1 MRSFTAL
8 INPVSGGGVAPRLW
22 NALADR
28 LASAGAPVTVELT
41 RSREH
46 ATEAAAAAAL
56 RGDVVVAV
64 GGDGLARDAAAGI
77 VTAAASAA
85 ADTAGADTA
94 GASAAADAAAA
105 GATADAAGALA
116 IIPAGRGNDLARK
129 LGLPHDPAG
138 QCDLLLNAAAR
149 SVDVIEA
156 DGQLA
161 LGNVYMGID
170 STANAI
176 INSNRWMPG
185 ALLYRLAPVQV
196 LLTWKPPAYTIVA
209 DGQKITTRAHTVV
222 VANSGAYGHGLR
234 IVPDAKLDDGMLDV
248 LIVGV
253 GPKRQIASFMTQ
265 AKHGTHVRRPEVRII
280 KVREISVDT
289 DRPVP
294 VGIDGEDLGHTPCT
308 MRIRPA
314 ALRLIW

>member
-149 SVDVIEA
+149 SVDVIEV

>member
-94 GASAAADAAAA
+94 GASAA
-105 GATADAAGALA
+105 ADAAGALA

>member
-8 INPVSGGGVAPRLW
+8 INPVSGGGVAPRRW

-28 LASAGAPVTVELT
+28 LTSAGAPVTVELT

-77 VTAAASAA
+77 VTAAADTAG

-94 GASAAADAAAA
+94 GASAAVDAAAA
-105 GATADAAGALA
+105 GAAGALA

-149 SVDVIEA
+149 SVDVIEV

-176 INSNRWMPG
+176 INGNRWMPG

-196 LLTWKPPAYTIVA
+196 ILTWKPPAYTIVA
-209 DGQKITTRAHTVV
+209 DGRKITTRAHTVV

-265 AKHGTHVRRPEVRII
+265 AKHGTHVSRPEVRII
-280 KVREISVDT
+280 KVREISVET

>member
-8 INPVSGGGVAPRLW
+8 INPVSGGGVAPRRW
-22 NALADR
+22 NALVDR
-28 LASAGAPVTVELT
+28 LASVGAPVTVELT
-41 RSREH
+41 RGREH

-77 VTAAASAA
+77 VA
-85 ADTAGADTA
+85 A
-94 GASAAADAAAA
+94 GASAAGAA
-105 GATADAAGALA
+105 GVLA

-129 LGLPHDPAG
+129 LGLPHDPAA

-149 SVDVIEA
+149 PVDAIEA
-156 DGQLA
+156 GGQLA

-176 INSNRWMPG
+176 INGNRWMPG

-196 LLTWKPPAYTIVA
+196 ILTWKPPAYTIVA

-222 VANSGAYGHGLR
+222 VANSGAYGRGLR
-234 IVPDAKLDDGMLDV
+234 IVPHAKLDDGMLDV

-253 GPKRQIASFMTQ
+253 GPKRQIASFMAQ
-265 AKHGTHVRRPEVRII
+265 AKRGTHVHRPEVRII
-280 KVREISVDT
+280 KAREISVET

-314 ALRLIW
+314 ALRLLW